1 MVINHEAPTHEERV
15 GGELEILL
23 NDLHVV
29 VESDDVLLSL
39 PRGTGGVDE
48 LHELSH

>member
-1 MVINHEAPTHEERV
+1 
-15 GGELEILL
+15 
-23 NDLHVV
+23 